1 MRLVCAGCVWGWAWE
16 VCEAEDM
23 SGWMTCQMAYI
34 IFIVHMIYM
43 YKTVLVDKK

>member
-1 MRLVCAGCVWGWAWE
+1 MGVCAGCVWGWAWE

-23 SGWMTCQMAYI
+23 SGWMTFGQMAYI
-34 IFIVHMIYM
+34 IFTVHMRIL